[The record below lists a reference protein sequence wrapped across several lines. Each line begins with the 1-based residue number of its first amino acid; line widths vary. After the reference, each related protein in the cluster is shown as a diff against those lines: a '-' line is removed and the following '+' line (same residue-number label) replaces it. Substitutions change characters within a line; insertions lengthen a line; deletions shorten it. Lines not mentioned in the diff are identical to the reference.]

1 MTIRRHK
8 TILFV
13 FTLTIFLLIIR
24 LIYIQY
30 FLGEKLTLQ
39 ATAQKISSLPVDV
52 SRGNILD
59 RNLIPLT
66 NRNEKFDVVIKP
78 LQLRKNTD
86 DILKISDI
94 LVLDH
99 NDLKRRIEIKT
110 EPIIIEADKDKKNR
124 LKEENIPGISFVNSL
139 KRYDSTTSAK
149 HVLGYLNKI
158 DLTGEIGIEKA
169 YNEYLKCGSPGSVGV
184 VTDAKDNLLPGLG
197 YRFIKSKN
205 NKEQWNIKLTI
216 DYNIQKIAEEV
227 MDRYDL
233 KGAVVIEEV
242 FSGDIVA
249 MVSKPD
255 FDPNEVAKYLDSSD
269 NELFNRAVASYNLG
283 SIFKI
288 IDLASAYSKNLN
300 PSMHYFC
307 PGYVTLGDKEFRCSA
322 YARGGHG
329 LIDLHEAFA
338 SSCNPYF
345 IELGIRIGP
354 DTIINTAKK
363 FGLGSVTGI
372 DAQGISESPGNLP
385 DPSNYLTYGDT
396 ANIAIGQGD
405 VMATPLQ
412 VADMVATIANGG
424 IKNKVNIVDSIVDSK
439 GNSVKVIRK
448 NEGQRIIEKTVC
460 DSIKQLMEEVTV
472 SGTGTRANL
481 DKYGGAG
488 GKTGSAETGQY
499 INGSKVVHAW
509 FAGYFPRLDPKY
521 SVCVFIEN
529 GKSGGSVAAPIFEE
543 IAKNILIMGY

>member
-242 FSGDIVA
+242 FPA
-249 MVSKPD
+249 
-255 FDPNEVAKYLDSSD
+255 
-269 NELFNRAVASYNLG
+269 
-283 SIFKI
+283 
-288 IDLASAYSKNLN
+288 
-300 PSMHYFC
+300 
-307 PGYVTLGDKEFRCSA
+307 
-322 YARGGHG
+322 
-329 LIDLHEAFA
+329 
-338 SSCNPYF
+338 
-345 IELGIRIGP
+345 
-354 DTIINTAKK
+354 
-363 FGLGSVTGI
+363 
-372 DAQGISESPGNLP
+372 IS
-385 DPSNYLTYGDT
+385 
-396 ANIAIGQGD
+396 
-405 VMATPLQ
+405 LQ
-412 VADMVATIANGG
+412 
-424 IKNKVNIVDSIVDSK
+424 
-439 GNSVKVIRK
+439 
-448 NEGQRIIEKTVC
+448 
-460 DSIKQLMEEVTV
+460 
-472 SGTGTRANL
+472 
-481 DKYGGAG
+481 
-488 GKTGSAETGQY
+488 
-499 INGSKVVHAW
+499 W
-509 FAGYFPRLDPKY
+509 
-521 SVCVFIEN
+521 
-529 GKSGGSVAAPIFEE
+529 
-543 IAKNILIMGY
+543 